1 MSVNASEI
9 SSIIKEKIAH
19 SGVDLDVSEV
29 AMTRRLQRVGEDK
42 FESKYLINNQPSRL
56 RDLVALQP

>member
-19 SGVDLDVSEV
+19 SGIDLDVSEV
-29 AMTRRLQRVGEDK
+29 GQVLSVGDGIAGFTGLKKFRPASWSNFRAALRVW
-42 FESKYLINNQPSRL
+42 R
-56 RDLVALQP
+56 

>member
-19 SGVDLDVSEV
+19 SGIDLDVSEV
-29 AMTRRLQRVGEDK
+29 GQVLSVGDGIARVYGLEKVQAGE
-42 FESKYLINNQPSRL
+42 
-56 RDLVALQP
+56 LV

>member
-29 AMTRRLQRVGEDK
+29 GQVLSVGDGIARVYGLDKVQAGE
-42 FESKYLINNQPSRL
+42 
-56 RDLVALQP
+56 LVEFSS